1 MLERNPQPP
10 AIAQATHHAVVVG
23 TPPLAPLRA
32 VARDAAVAARAHAG
46 VDVTGDV
53 RASRDVI
60 LHAQHVDELVASPVS
75 QGYIVSGVDYG
86 YVTIAG
92 QLNPSIS
99 AGNDKYTT
107 FTYRE
112 GMGVVTIPLVYSS
125 NPRPS
130 IYIGIN
136 ADNHGEGDGSLTSL
150 IGTGSQSSPSLTSTK
165 DNPYPQPQAN
175 QHKDSELAGG
185 QGVVSTFVS
194 HSRHY
199 TPQVT
204 PWQPY

>member
-10 AIAQATHHAVVVG
+10 AIPEARHHAVVVS
-23 TPPLAPLRA
+23 TPPSLSLSA
-32 VARDAAVAARAHAG
+32 VARDAAVAAGAHTR
-46 VDVTGDV
+46 VDVASEVG
-53 RASRDVI
+53 ASRDVV
-60 LHAQHVDELVASPVS
+60 ADGQRVDEFVRGPV
-75 QGYIVSGVDYG
+75 GERYIVSGVNYCN
-86 YVTIAG
+86 VPAW
-92 QLNPSIS
+92 QLNPSSS
-99 AGNDKYTT
+99 AGNDTYTT
-107 FTYRE
+107 STQRE
-112 GMGVVTIPLVYSS
+112 GVGVVTIPLVYSS

-136 ADNHGEGDGSLTSL
+136 ANAHGEGDGSLTSL
-150 IGTGSQSSPSLTSTK
+150 IGTGSQSSPSLTPTK

-175 QHKDSELAGG
+175 QHKHSELAGG